1 MLALLC
7 VIHLDFMGILQL
19 FQGFEMESKA
29 LHRLASKGQ
38 RRTHGFTLIELLVVL
53 AIVSIIVVFASPN
66 YSRVMIDS
74 RLDQER
80 LTFATGLAFA
90 RSEAVERSS
99 TIRICKGA
107 VTSDPCGN
115 TLVNT
120 FSWNSGF
127 RIVDGSSGEVLRV
140 VKKDD
145 QQVHITYS
153 CGDYLEYGPTGER
166 ASPSGGGECKL
177 LLADADDNTITKALV
192 INATGRVRLE

>member
-1 MLALLC
+1 M
-7 VIHLDFMGILQL
+7 D
-19 FQGFEMESKA
+19 SKA
-29 LHRLASKGQ
+29 LCRLVEKGP
-38 RRTHGFTLIELLVVL
+38 RPVAGFTLIELLVVL
-53 AIVSIIVVFASPN
+53 AIVSVILVIASPN

-80 LTFATGLAFA
+80 LNLATGLAFA

-99 TIRICKGA
+99 IIRICKGA

-120 FSWNSGF
+120 FSWNSGY

-145 QQVHITYS
+145 QQVNITYS

-166 ASPSGGGECKL
+166 ASPSAAGECKF
-177 LLADADDNTITKALV
+177 LLADADDNTITKALL
-192 INATGRVRLE
+192 INATGRVRME